1 MVNTNTSIFLTME
14 HGKKDQQ
21 YCFDTVMAHIP
32 WNDQGLIA
40 AIAQDAQTKEVL
52 MMAWVNAE
60 ALIETLTTKRV
71 CYWSR
76 SRQTLW
82 RKGESSGHHQQ
93 LIDAKLDCDGDAVL
107 FSVQQHGAACH
118 TFRPSCFYLGL
129 ELTNVS
135 ILSSPLF
142 NTNTNPNTNK
152 TSYDS

>member
-1 MVNTNTSIFLTME
+1 MVNASTSIFLAME
-14 HGKKDQQ
+14 HGKKGQE
-21 YCFDTVMAHIP
+21 YCFDKVMKHIL

-76 SRQTLW
+76 SRKTLW

-93 LIDAKLDCDGDAVL
+93 LIEAKLDCDGDAVL

-129 ELTNVS
+129 GLTQVS
-135 ILSSPLF
+135 ILSNPLS
-142 NTNTNPNTNK
+142 NPNK

>member
-1 MVNTNTSIFLTME
+1 MVNASTSIFLAME
-14 HGKKDQQ
+14 HGKKGQE
-21 YCFDTVMAHIP
+21 YCFDKVMKHIP
-32 WNDQGLIA
+32 WNAQGLIA

-76 SRQTLW
+76 SRKTLW

-93 LIDAKLDCDGDAVL
+93 LIEAKLDCDGDTVL
-107 FSVQQHGAACH
+107 FSVKQHGAACH

-129 ELTNVS
+129 GLTQVS
-135 ILSSPLF
+135 ILSNPLS
-142 NTNTNPNTNK
+142 NPNK